1 LRSDD
6 ELLSHIRQQVGVRRQ
21 RRQRA
26 VGGVAAA
33 AVVLLLGAGALAASS
48 DDPDE
53 SVKAEDG
60 GSTTTEATTTT
71 EEGSSTTDGTTSTTA
86 STTTT
91 TPPSTDPIPTESTTT
106 TETPTTTEPAIPPV
120 SQTSAGDGI
129 TLTVTATQD
138 RARPGWVDFTIRIED
153 DYGSM
158 ASGNIN
164 WGQIDHPSTDFG
176 AWAAYEATECDDLI
190 DDDPTTDTAP
200 DSEAGPVDETFTFSH
215 EYVNYMAD
223 GQPGEVQVGVH
234 AFTSFCTT
242 DVARTDVTLLVPVEF

>member
-1 LRSDD
+1 MRSDD

-21 RRQRA
+21 RRRRA

-48 DDPDE
+48 DEPDE
-53 SVKAEDG
+53 SVKADDG

-86 STTTT
+86 STTTA
-91 TPPSTDPIPTESTTT
+91 PPSTDPTPTEPTTT
-106 TETPTTTEPAIPPV
+106 IETPTTTEPGIAPV

-153 DYGSM
+153 DFGSM
-158 ASGNIN
+158 ASGSIS
-164 WGQIDHPSTDFG
+164 WGQIDHPETPFG
-176 AWAAYEATECDDLI
+176 AWADYYPAECDELI

-200 DSEAGPVDETFTFSH
+200 DREAGPVDETFTFSH
-215 EYVNYMAD
+215 EYVDYGVD
-223 GQPGEVQVGVH
+223 DRPGEVQVGVH
-234 AFTSFCTT
+234 AFTSFCTSES
-242 DVARTDVTLLVPVEF
+242 ASTDVTMLVPVEF